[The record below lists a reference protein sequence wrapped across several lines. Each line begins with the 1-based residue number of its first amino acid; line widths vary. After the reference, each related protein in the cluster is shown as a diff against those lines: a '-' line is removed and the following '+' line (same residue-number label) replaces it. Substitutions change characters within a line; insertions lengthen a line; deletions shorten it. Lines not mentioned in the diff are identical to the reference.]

1 MSGKKLAIKVQ
12 NSSPNGISFIKEKNK
27 VKSKYSDLI
36 YFSFILT
43 NIIKFIK
50 LKNIIGVHIDTIKGS
65 FSVDP
70 ITLKKLFI

>member
-1 MSGKKLAIKVQ
+1 MVHIHLYFYIDK
-12 NSSPNGISFIKEKNK
+12 KNK
-27 VKSKYSDLI
+27 IKWIYKFSI
-36 YFSFILT
+36 YFSFIFI

>member
-1 MSGKKLAIKVQ
+1 M
-12 NSSPNGISFIKEKNK
+12 
-27 VKSKYSDLI
+27 
-36 YFSFILT
+36 LT

-50 LKNIIGVHIDTIKGS
+50 LKNTIGVHIDTNKGS

>member
-1 MSGKKLAIKVQ
+1 M
-12 NSSPNGISFIKEKNK
+12 
-27 VKSKYSDLI
+27 
-36 YFSFILT
+36 LT